1 MKKCSYIFCLQRL
14 SLFVLLARSWKHK
27 AWFCL
32 SLNFLS
38 MDITPYKQQMDKSI
52 AYFEW
57 ELKALQIGRASAGLV
72 ENITVEASY
81 GPMKIPQIAH
91 VTLMDWQT
99 IKIEPRDK
107 NEVKHVEKAIY
118 DADVGLTPQNDGGYI
133 LVKVPALT
141 QERRL
146 EITKQVKAMGEDIKW
161 RIRVTRQD
169 AMKDNKTVFDAKE
182 IGEDEKNRNE
192 KEIDMLTKGMNEKV
206 DELVKNK
213 SEEVMTV

>member
-1 MKKCSYIFCLQRL
+1 
-14 SLFVLLARSWKHK
+14 
-27 AWFCL
+27 
-32 SLNFLS
+32 

-91 VTLMDWQT
+91 VTLMDGQT

-118 DADVGLTPQNDGGYI
+118 DANVGLTPQNDGGYI
-133 LVKVPALT
+133 LVKIPALT
-141 QERRL
+141 QERRI

-192 KEIDMLTKGMNEKV
+192 KDIDALTKTMNEKV

>member
-1 MKKCSYIFCLQRL
+1 
-14 SLFVLLARSWKHK
+14 
-27 AWFCL
+27 
-32 SLNFLS
+32 
-38 MDITPYKQQMDKSI
+38 MDISPYKQQMDKAI
-52 AYFEW
+52 LYFEW
-57 ELKALQIGRASAGLV
+57 ELKALQVGRASAGLV

-91 VTLMDWQT
+91 VTLMDGQT
-99 IKIEPRDK
+99 IKIEPWDK

-118 DADVGLTPQNDGGYI
+118 DANVGLTPQNDGSYI

-141 QERRL
+141 QERRM

-169 AMKDNKTVFDAKE
+169 AMKDNKTIFDNKE

-192 KEIDMLTKGMNEKV
+192 KEIDALTKSMNEKV

>member
-1 MKKCSYIFCLQRL
+1 
-14 SLFVLLARSWKHK
+14 
-27 AWFCL
+27 
-32 SLNFLS
+32 
-38 MDITPYKQQMDKSI
+38 MDITPYKQQMDKAI

-57 ELKALQIGRASAGLV
+57 ELKALQVGRASAGLV

-91 VTLMDWQT
+91 VTLMDAQT
-99 IKIEPRDK
+99 IKIEPWDK

-118 DADVGLTPQNDGGYI
+118 DANVWLTPQNDGGYI
-133 LVKVPALT
+133 LVKIPALT
-141 QERRL
+141 QERRT
-146 EITKQVKAMGEDIKW
+146 EIAKQVKAMGEDIKG
-161 RIRVTRQD
+161 RIRVARQD

-192 KEIDMLTKGMNEKV
+192 KEIDHLTKTMNEKV

>member
-1 MKKCSYIFCLQRL
+1 MQ
-14 SLFVLLARSWKHK
+14 V
-27 AWFCL
+27 
-32 SLNFLS
+32 
-38 MDITPYKQQMDKSI
+38 
-52 AYFEW
+52 
-57 ELKALQIGRASAGLV
+57 GRASAGLV

-91 VTLMDWQT
+91 VTLMDGQT
-99 IKIEPRDK
+99 IKIEPWDK

-118 DADVGLTPQNDGGYI
+118 DANVGLTPQNDGGYI

-146 EITKQVKAMGEDIKW
+146 EITKQVKAMGEDIKG

-169 AMKDNKTVFDAKE
+169 AMKDNKTVFDNKE

-192 KEIDMLTKGMNEKV
+192 KEIDALTKSMNEKV